1 MEVGDDIPKRL
12 PNSPKFDDFSQN
24 GRSKS
29 SRNQLKSISE
39 TKMEAQGDPAA
50 PKSPNLTPSDAQSF
64 PKVIQSHPKT
74 PKVIQ
79 KTPNMRPKVPQHCQ
93 KSRKN
98 GARIQND
105 FGEHI

>member
-1 MEVGDDIPKRL
+1 MLEKVVRVRILVKNLMEVGDDIPKRL

-50 PKSPNLTPSDAQSF
+50 PKSPNLTPSDAQRY
-64 PKVIQSHPKT
+64 PKVAQSRPKT
-74 PKVIQ
+74 SKVFQKAPK
-79 KTPNMRPKVPQHCQ
+79 M
-93 KSRKN
+93 
-98 GARIQND
+98 
-105 FGEHI
+105 